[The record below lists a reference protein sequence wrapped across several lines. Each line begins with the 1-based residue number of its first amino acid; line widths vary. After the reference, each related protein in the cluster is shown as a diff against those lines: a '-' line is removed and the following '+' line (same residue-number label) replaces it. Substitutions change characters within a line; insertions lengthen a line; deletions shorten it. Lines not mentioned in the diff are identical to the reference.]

1 MLSGLFSLNNVYTHL
16 RVVEKL
22 TPQVEHYFGQI
33 RLYAV
38 EQLKTQATSYQM
50 IELTSLQLVQA
61 LRYEK
66 LGGKEPPCALLMLL
80 IERAAK
86 SRNLFNNVHWHLY
99 CEWKNIENVEQVRWH
114 FKQIYLDFMA
124 AID

>member
-1 MLSGLFSLNNVYTHL
+1 
-16 RVVEKL
+16 
-22 TPQVEHYFGQI
+22 
-33 RLYAV
+33 
-38 EQLKTQATSYQM
+38 M

-66 LGGKEPPCALLMLL
+66 LGSKEPIVLLLLL

-86 SRNLFNNVHWHLY
+86 SRTLFNNLHWHLY
-99 CEWKNIENVEQVRWH
+99 CEWKNIENVEQVRLH
-114 FKQIYLDFMA
+114 FKQMYLDFMA

>member
-1 MLSGLFSLNNVYTHL
+1 
-16 RVVEKL
+16 
-22 TPQVEHYFGQI
+22 
-33 RLYAV
+33 
-38 EQLKTQATSYQM
+38 
-50 IELTSLQLVQA
+50 
-61 LRYEK
+61 
-66 LGGKEPPCALLMLL
+66 MLL